1 MLKQVK
7 IDLDSKLKAYSDA
20 TGKSSSSNKEAF
32 RAALVNV
39 LERRLFFIPSFKIYG
54 AVAGFYDYGP
64 PGCAI
69 KQNITQI
76 WRQHFIL
83 EESMLEVECPV
94 VTPEPV
100 LRASGHVERF
110 TDFMVTDIVTGE
122 PLRADHLLENALEA
136 LLEDTKNPPTKEAAA
151 EARETLA
158 RVGELGSEELG
169 AALSKYNIKSP
180 DTGNDISAP
189 FPFNLMFKTSIGP
202 RGDMVG
208 YLRPETAQGI
218 FVNFRDLLFYN
229 GGKLPFAAAQIGS
242 SYRNEISP
250 RAGLL
255 RVREFTQAEIEHFCN
270 PNDKSHPKFK
280 TVADV
285 KPLIYSRALQL
296 GAEKKPAPMSLG
308 DAVSQGIIA
317 NQTLAYFI
325 GRTHQFC
332 CKIGLNPSRVRF
344 RQHLQHEMAH
354 YAEDCWDCE
363 VETSYGWV
371 ECAGLADR
379 SAYDLNAHST
389 ASKVELAA
397 YERFDEPRMEEV
409 VTIVPNKKELGKILK
424 KDAQRVADELLS
436 MSDSDALAMKAGLE
450 AGNKVP
456 LKVHDLSVEIE
467 PSWVEITPEM
477 KKTSG
482 RNFTPAVIEP
492 SFGIGRL
499 LYCIFEHCYYTRE
512 NDERRAVL
520 KFTPLAAP
528 VKATVFPLMA
538 KPDLVAC
545 AEKVATALTRAG
557 LSNAIDST
565 GQTIG
570 KRYARTDEIGVPFAV
585 TVDFDSLEDGTATLR
600 DRDSTA
606 QVRVPLEEMPGLLRK
621 LTDMEETWENVAA
634 TYPAQAPIQEDDE

>member
-1 MLKQVK
+1 MLKNVK
-7 IDLDSKLKAYSDA
+7 LDLDSKLKAYSDA
-20 TGKSSSSNKEAF
+20 TGKSSSANKEAF
-32 RAALVNV
+32 RATLNNL

-100 LRASGHVERF
+100 LKASGHVERF
-110 TDFMVTDIVTGE
+110 TDFMVTDVVTGE
-122 PLRADHLLENALEA
+122 PLRADHLLENAIELQ
-136 LLEDTKNPPTKEAAA
+136 LEDTKKPLSKEAAA
-151 EARETLA
+151 EAKDTLA
-158 RVGELGSEELG
+158 RVGELGAEELG
-169 AALSKYNIKSP
+169 AALTKYGVKSP

-202 RGDMVG
+202 RGDTVG

-229 GGKLPFAAAQIGS
+229 GGRLPFAAAQIGS

-280 TVADV
+280 SVADV
-285 KPLIYSRALQL
+285 TPLIYSRALQL

-308 DAVSQGIIA
+308 DAVAQGIIA
-317 NQTLAYFI
+317 NETLAYFI
-325 GRTHQFC
+325 GRTHLFC
-332 CKIGLNPSRVRF
+332 CKIGLDPNRVRF

-363 VETSYGWV
+363 VECSYGWV

-389 ASKVELAA
+389 ASKTELAA
-397 YERFDEPRMEEV
+397 YESYKEPRMEEV
-409 VTIVPNKKELGKILK
+409 VTIAPNKKEIGKALK
-424 KDAQRVADELLS
+424 KDAQTVIDALIA
-436 MSDSDALAMKAGLE
+436 MSDADALAMKAELD
-450 AGNKVP
+450 AGRNTPFKVND
-456 LKVHDLSVEIE
+456 KTVDIE
-467 PSWVEITPEM
+467 PQWVEITPEM
-477 KKTSG
+477 KKISG

-499 LYCIFEHCYYTRE
+499 LYCIFEHSYFCRE

-520 KFTPLAAP
+520 KFTPVAAP

-545 AEKVATALTRAG
+545 AEKVAMSLTRAG

-585 TVDFDSLEDGTATLR
+585 TIDFDSLSDGTATLR

-606 QVRVPLEEMPGLLRK
+606 QVRVALEEMPGLLRK
-621 LTDMEETWENVAA
+621 LTDMEITWEDVAA
-634 TYPAQAPIQEDDE
+634 KYPAQAPLQEDE